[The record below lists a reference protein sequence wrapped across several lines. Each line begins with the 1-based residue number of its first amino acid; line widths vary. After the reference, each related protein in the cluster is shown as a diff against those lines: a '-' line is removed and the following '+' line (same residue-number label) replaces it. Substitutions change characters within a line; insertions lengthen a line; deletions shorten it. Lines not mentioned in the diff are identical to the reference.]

1 MVYGVRLF
9 LIASVISVFQTVPSV
24 GLTKEATFKILDG
37 ESIEFVYQVALIDFS
52 GKFVVDNSYFQI
64 DFERPE
70 TSKFQLFF
78 DVNQSTAGFPLATKL
93 MLSDSVLY
101 AKENP
106 KISFISNN
114 ITRLNNRFKITGM
127 LTIRGIS
134 KKFELE
140 AKLDMKNESNFESVS
155 VLNFHISADI
165 FRSDY
170 GAIGYS
176 GLVGDKIVLNSN
188 ITLSPDNRELK

>member
-1 MVYGVRLF
+1 MHSVRLF
-9 LIASVISVFQTVPSV
+9 LIASVIGVCQTVSSV
-24 GLTKEATFKILDG
+24 GITKEATFKILDG
-37 ESIEFVYQVALIDFS
+37 ESIAFVYQVALIDFS

-70 TSKFQLFF
+70 ASKFQLYL
-78 DVNQSTAGFPLATKL
+78 DVNQSNAGFPLATKL
-93 MLSDSVLY
+93 MLSEPVLD

-114 ITRLNNRFKITGM
+114 VTRLKNRFKITGM

-140 AKLDMKNESNFESVS
+140 AKLDMKSENNFDNISF
-155 VLNFHISADI
+155 LNFHIFANI

-170 GAIGYS
+170 GASGYS

-188 ITLSPDNRELK
+188 ITLRPDHRELK

>member
-1 MVYGVRLF
+1 MTYGVKIF
-9 LIASVISVFQTVPSV
+9 LIASVIGAFQTVSSA

-70 TSKFQLFF
+70 ASKFQLHF

-93 MLSDSVLY
+93 MLSESVLY
-101 AKENP
+101 AKENK

-114 ITRLNNRFKITGM
+114 ITRLKNRFKITGM

-140 AKLDMKNESNFESVS
+140 AKLNIMNENNFENTSF
-155 VLNFHISADI
+155 LNFHIFANI

-170 GAIGYS
+170 GASGYS

-188 ITLSPDNRELK
+188 ITLRPDHRELK